1 MISLINTPVWRD
13 GGLWFVI
20 PANLQAYV
28 VPWIKSKLHEVSRM
42 DDRKAYRS
50 YITKKG
56 LDCKYSWPIHA
67 AHYGTYFDFYA
78 CYGEWRVGQ
87 RGAMH
92 MNAEDLKAMILRSI
106 EEYADVAQAIN
117 ASQLVEA

>member
-1 MISLINTPVWRD
+1 MISLINKPVWRE

-28 VPWIKSKLHEVSRM
+28 VPWIKGKLHEVSRM

-56 LDCKYSWPIHA
+56 LGDKYSQPIHA
-67 AHYGTYFDFYA
+67 KHRGTYFDFYA

-87 RGAMH
+87 RGALP

-106 EEYADVAQAIN
+106 EEYADVVQAID